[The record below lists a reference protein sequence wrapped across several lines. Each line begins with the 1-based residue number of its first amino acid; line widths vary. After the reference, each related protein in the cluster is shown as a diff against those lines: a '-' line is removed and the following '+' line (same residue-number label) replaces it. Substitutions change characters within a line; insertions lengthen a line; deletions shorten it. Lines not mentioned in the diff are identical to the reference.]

1 MKELEEI
8 EVYLCDNKPSNILVV
23 MDSESA
29 EKYHLKIT
37 DFDGAWNPNIIKGT
51 KYPRFVTELYFNQYA
66 K

>member
-1 MKELEEI
+1 
-8 EVYLCDNKPSNILVV
+8 

-37 DFDGAWNPNIIKGT
+37 DFDGAWSQNILNGT
-51 KYPRFVTELYFNQYA
+51 KYPRFVTDIYFDQKA